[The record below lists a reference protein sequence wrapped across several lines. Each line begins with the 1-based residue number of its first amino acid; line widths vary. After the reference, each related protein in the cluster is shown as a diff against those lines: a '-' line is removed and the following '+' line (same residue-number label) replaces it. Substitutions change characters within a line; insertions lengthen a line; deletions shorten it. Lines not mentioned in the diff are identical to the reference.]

1 MKRVLRIALIAS
13 AAGLAVFVGS
23 IVYAGW
29 KSNPDIPEH
38 ARRR

>member
-1 MKRVLRIALIAS
+1 MLRIALLGAVG
-13 AAGLAVFVGS
+13 ALVVFVGS

-29 KSNPDIPEH
+29 KSNPDIPDH